1 MIYQNI
7 SDVVTP
13 ELMRGA
19 IENNRHP
26 GFIDDYAVLICL
38 IKIHKPR
45 RIFEFGTNTG
55 FGTKIM
61 CNAAGAECEV
71 VSFDLPTSECDVSL
85 QHPINEGKGD
95 IVGKECTFPFIQLRG
110 NSYTYDFSSVGKFD
124 FAWVDSE
131 HNYEVPLIEAK
142 AAIAA
147 GAKVI
152 AFHDS
157 DIPEVYRAIV
167 DAFENQPYTLYRVTD
182 TRIAY
187 AVLNA

>member
-1 MIYQNI
+1 MKETTYAEI
-7 SDVVTP
+7 VTP
-13 ELMRGA
+13 ELLRGA
-19 IENNRHP
+19 ILNKRFE
-26 GFIDDYAVLICL
+26 GFEADYSVLHCL
-38 IKIHKPR
+38 IKIHKPKT
-45 RIFEFGTNTG
+45 IFEFGTNTG

-61 CNAAGAECEV
+61 CNAAGPECKV
-71 VSFDLPTSECDVSL
+71 ISFDLPTEECDVSL
-85 QHPINEGKGD
+85 QHPIKEGKGD

-110 NSYTYDFSSVGKFD
+110 NSYTYDFSTVGKFD

-157 DIPEVYRAIV
+157 DIPEVSRAIV
-167 DAFENQPYTLYRVTD
+167 DAFENQPYTVYRVVN

-187 AVLNA
+187 ALLNA